1 MRNASRLAWSRLLGT
16 NIGTPDLDDP
26 LLSPSCPHEN
36 LDLPIFL
43 HPVEPIGL
51 IGPKHFSFKS
61 DRQSS

>member
-1 MRNASRLAWSRLLGT
+1 MARM
-16 NIGTPDLDDP
+16 
-26 LLSPSCPHEN
+26 EN